1 MDRPILPM
9 IKSAWL
15 LAFTYVKYLA
25 NDPTFLPQA

>member
-1 MDRPILPM
+1 MGQPILLM

-15 LAFTYVKYLA
+15 LVFSYVKYFA